1 MTNKSLSILV
11 LEPHPDDLLF
21 SCHFFLK
28 SLSEDFNL
36 RLHFVTIES
45 RNRRDGDAYINHN
58 FRGRILSYCES
69 SHPTEFYDSKFVV
82 KNKREKNYNDILSR
96 KYNEEYSI
104 LREDI
109 FSKLVSLNPRS
120 YDLIISPLGISHQ
133 THMLLR
139 ETIMQLVSYDK
150 LLFYRDQPYTN
161 KQFGRIQL
169 EELVSKFNLNLLT
182 KIELDDNLIAEKRSM
197 LKQYFPSE
205 LGLMHPL
212 YEMPN
217 FKRYNSEDIYGV
229 NQNVRT
235 LKSNIC

>member
-1 MTNKSLSILV
+1 MTIKNVLI

-21 SCHFFLK
+21 SCHNFLK
-28 SLSEDFNL
+28 KLSENSEI

-45 RNRRDGDAYINHN
+45 RNRRDGDAYLTHN

-69 SHPTEFYDSKFVV
+69 LHPTEFYDSKFVV
-82 KNKREKNYNDILSR
+82 KNKREPDYNDILSK
-96 KYNEEYSI
+96 KYNEEYSE

-109 FSKLVSLNPRS
+109 YKKLVSLNPRS

-169 EELVSKFNLNLLT
+169 GELTSKLNLILFKT
-182 KIELDDNLIAEKRSM
+182 IELSNDLIEEKKLI
-197 LKQYFPSE
+197 LKRYFPSE
-205 LGLMHPL
+205 IGLMHPL

-217 FKRYNSEDIYGV
+217 FKKYNSEDIYEVGSYG
-229 NQNVRT
+229 RT
-235 LKSNIC
+235 FKSSIC